1 MLDGRVLIV
10 GRYYEGIAT
19 AQAELYDPKTNV
31 WTLTGSMNY
40 ARAEHTASILPNG
53 KVLVA
58 GGDNSTTESMNS
70 AELYDPLTGNWSITG
85 KMHNT
90 RMCHTATVLL
100 NGKVLVNGGDDYY
113 STSGLTL
120 ATAELYDP
128 LTGNW
133 SKTGDMSFGR
143 ERHDSSL
150 LINGLVLV
158 TGGMN
163 PDDHETE
170 IAQLYNTTTGTW
182 AITYYML
189 NNRHYHTASVLSNGK
204 VLVVGGLDEY
214 DETINSTE
222 LYDPTISD
230 DSNTSKTFV
239 TIEQHKAPMS
249 SMAYNSSKEAVISS
263 DEKKNQKKLRKRI
276 IPIKK
281 H

>member
-1 MLDGRVLIV
+1 LLDGRVLIV
-10 GRYYEGIAT
+10 GGYYEGIAT

-120 ATAELYDP
+120 ATAEL
-128 LTGNW
+128 
-133 SKTGDMSFGR
+133 
-143 ERHDSSL
+143 
-150 LINGLVLV
+150 
-158 TGGMN
+158 
-163 PDDHETE
+163 
-170 IAQLYNTTTGTW
+170 
-182 AITYYML
+182 
-189 NNRHYHTASVLSNGK
+189 
-204 VLVVGGLDEY
+204 
-214 DETINSTE
+214 
-222 LYDPTISD
+222 
-230 DSNTSKTFV
+230 
-239 TIEQHKAPMS
+239 
-249 SMAYNSSKEAVISS
+249 
-263 DEKKNQKKLRKRI
+263 
-276 IPIKK
+276 
-281 H
+281 